1 MLSMAQVT
9 PLGKPLHCGRTKCPD
24 NPKPLFTNKCLGF
37 DTTYQYNCYIC
48 IKIELRSNPRIPGSL
63 SATLGYQV
71 TLKILSIMKTKDKKV
86 TLQANE
92 LRLVLTAA
100 SIWFDTAEDPEDQE
114 TIEMFKRG
122 HAILDKIREITDG
135 DNKTFDLIAR

>member
-1 MLSMAQVT
+1 
-9 PLGKPLHCGRTKCPD
+9 
-24 NPKPLFTNKCLGF
+24 
-37 DTTYQYNCYIC
+37 
-48 IKIELRSNPRIPGSL
+48 
-63 SATLGYQV
+63 
-71 TLKILSIMKTKDKKV
+71 MKTKDKKV